1 MIAITNLI
9 KLLTKLF
16 CEKPANLIKFLF
28 KFFCEKQTG
37 KPSNSRLIITSV
49 FLVGVFFINKL
60 INKGFAPE
68 AVDMYY
74 GLIFLA
80 GMLTGKIA
88 LDNVNFT
95 NILKRKNTKK

>member
-1 MIAITNLI
+1 MTKIINII
-9 KLLTKLF
+9 KY
-16 CEKPANLIKFLF
+16 LF
-28 KFFCEKQTG
+28 KFFCEKETG

-60 INKGFAPE
+60 VNKGFAPE

-74 GLIFLA
+74 GLIFMA

-88 LDNVNFT
+88 LDNVNLT
-95 NILKRKNTKK
+95 NIIKRKKK

>member
-1 MIAITNLI
+1 MITITNII
-9 KLLTKLF
+9 KY
-16 CEKPANLIKFLF
+16 LF
-28 KFFCEKQTG
+28 KFFCEKKTD

-68 AVDMYY
+68 AVDMYQ
-74 GLIFLA
+74 GLIFMA

-88 LDNVNFT
+88 LDSVNFT

>member
-9 KLLTKLF
+9 KYLF
-16 CEKPANLIKFLF
+16 Q
-28 KFFCEKQTG
+28 FFCEKKTD

-74 GLIFLA
+74 GLIFMA

-88 LDNVNFT
+88 LDSVNFT
-95 NILKRKNTKK
+95 NIIKRKNTKK

>member
-1 MIAITNLI
+1 MTKIINII
-9 KLLTKLF
+9 KY
-16 CEKPANLIKFLF
+16 LF
-28 KFFCEKQTG
+28 KFFCEKETG

-60 INKGFAPE
+60 INKGFADQ
-68 AVDMYY
+68 AVDMFY

-88 LDNVNFT
+88 LDSVNFT
-95 NILKRKNTKK
+95 NIIKRKKK

>member
-9 KLLTKLF
+9 KY
-16 CEKPANLIKFLF
+16 LF
-28 KFFCEKQTG
+28 KFFCEKKTD

-49 FLVGVFFINKL
+49 FLVVVFFINKL

-80 GMLTGKIA
+80 GMLAGKIA
-88 LDNVNFT
+88 LDSVNFT